1 MQKTKSY
8 LDELTQKYENKEF
21 IKDDP
26 VQFPHRFNKK
36 EDIEISA
43 FISALFAYGKR
54 EVFIQKL
61 NIIFE
66 KMNNKPY
73 EFIIKFD
80 KKNNAIDDC
89 DYRFSKGIDLK
100 QIVLIL
106 KELYTNNE
114 SLETLFLNGWNKTK
128 TINGML
134 QVVIDYF
141 YARTTLPVTN
151 GFYHLLPNPKKG
163 SACKRLNMFLR
174 WMVRDGDVDLAI
186 WKFISKSE
194 LIIPL
199 DTHVAK
205 ISRKLNLINRQ
216 QNDWKTA
223 KELTDILKEY
233 CPSDPIKYD
242 FAMFGYGVNN

>member
-1 MQKTKSY
+1 MLNTKSY
-8 LDELTQKYENKEF
+8 LDELTEKYENKDF
-21 IKDDP
+21 IKNDP
-26 VQFPHRFNKK
+26 IQFPHRFKQK
-36 EDIEISA
+36 EDIEIA
-43 FISALFAYGKR
+43 GFIASIFAYGKR

-66 KMNNKPY
+66 KMSNKPY
-73 EFIIKFD
+73 DFVKQFD
-80 KKNNAIDDC
+80 EKNDILDDC

-106 KELYTNNE
+106 KTLYNNNE
-114 SLETLFLNGWNKTK
+114 SLESLFLDGWNKTR
-128 TINGML
+128 TINGMF
-134 QVVIDYF
+134 QVVTDYF
-141 YARTTLPVTN
+141 YARTTLPITQ
-151 GFYHLLPNPKKG
+151 GFYHLLPNPNKG

-174 WMVRDGDVDLAI
+174 WMVRDGYVDLAI
-186 WKFISKSE
+186 WKFIPKSE

>member
-1 MQKTKSY
+1 MLNTKSY
-8 LDELTQKYENKEF
+8 LDKLTEKYENKDF
-21 IKDDP
+21 IKNDP
-26 VQFPHRFNKK
+26 IQFPHRFKQK
-36 EDIEISA
+36 EDIEIA
-43 FISALFAYGKR
+43 GFIASIFAYGKR

-73 EFIIKFD
+73 DFVRQFNEKSNILD
-80 KKNNAIDDC
+80 NC

-100 QIVLIL
+100 QIVLTL
-106 KELYTNNE
+106 KTLYNNNE
-114 SLETLFLNGWNKTK
+114 SLESLFLYGWNKTR
-128 TINGML
+128 TINGMF
-134 QVVIDYF
+134 QVVTDNF
-141 YARTTLPVTN
+141 YARTTMPITQ
-151 GFYHLLPNPKKG
+151 GFYHLLPNPNKG

-174 WMVRDGDVDLAI
+174 WMIRDGYVDLAI

-223 KELTDILKEY
+223 KELTDKLKEY
-233 CPSDPIKYD
+233 CPSDPVKYD